1 MAEILAMEMKS
12 AGMYVSR
19 GLSYKQAE
27 VRLVTLFIL
36 FVSRWQEAKLPS
48 TLQAQLSYFQAN
60 STCFLFNMQSVF
72 YMVCTGLKST

>member
-27 VRLVTLFIL
+27 VGLFCQ
-36 FVSRWQEAKLPS
+36 S
-48 TLQAQLSYFQAN
+48 LSVV
-60 STCFLFNMQSVF
+60 L
-72 YMVCTGLKST
+72 L

>member
-27 VRLVTLFIL
+27 VRLLTLFIL
-36 FVSRWQEAKLPS
+36 FNSRRQEAKLSS
-48 TLQAQLSYFQAN
+48 TLQAQLSYFLAN
-60 STCFLFNMQSVF
+60 ITHFLINMYLPSTQGF
-72 YMVCTGLKST
+72 